1 MSTLPQKNIEV
12 SLDTFRDIP
21 VPTFFELAEKTIR
34 KAQQHLLGQQK
45 SEGYWVGELLVDSTL
60 VSDVVAFMHWTGE
73 VDFNKQSRC
82 VKYLLD
88 RQMPDGG
95 WNTYYRGPSELN
107 ATVKAYFAL
116 KLAGF
121 SASDPRLVKAHA
133 TIVRLGGIPKSA
145 DHPFG
150 DHSAPELAAL

>member
-1 MSTLPQKNIEV
+1 MASLPLKTIPV
-12 SLDTFRDIP
+12 SLETFRDQGAFP
-21 VPTFFELAEKTIR
+21 LLERAQEAMR
-34 KAQQHLLGQQK
+34 KSQHYLLDQQK
-45 SEGYWVGELLVDSTL
+45 PEGYWVGELIVDSTL

-82 VKYLLD
+82 VKHLLD

-95 WNTYYRGPSELN
+95 WNTYYKGPSELN

-121 SASDPRLVKAHA
+121 SAGDSRVVKAH
-133 TIVRLGGIPKSA
+133 G
-145 DHPFG
+145 
-150 DHSAPELAAL
+150 